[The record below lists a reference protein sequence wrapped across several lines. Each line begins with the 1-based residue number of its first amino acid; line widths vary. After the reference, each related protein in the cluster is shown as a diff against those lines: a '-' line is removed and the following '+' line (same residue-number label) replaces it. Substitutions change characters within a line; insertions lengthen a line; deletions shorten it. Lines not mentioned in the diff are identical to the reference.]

1 MLALVVDTN
10 RGKILMTALER
21 AKQFAQSR
29 TAKTTLKVLPFA
41 LALATVPVRA
51 HAQSSGGG
59 TPVPEPSSIVLTLGA
74 AAAAAPV
81 IVNRIRK
88 SNKK

>member
-1 MLALVVDTN
+1 
-10 RGKILMTALER
+10 MTALER

-41 LALATVPVRA
+41 LAVATLPLGA

-59 TPVPEPSSIVLTLGA
+59 TPVPEPSSLVLTLGA
-74 AAAAAPV
+74 AVAATPLV
-81 IVNRIRK
+81 VSRIR
-88 SNKK
+88 NKKK